1 MTRWRGT
8 LGAIVADGGTTF
20 RVWAPKPSRVELYLV
35 AEGGAPR
42 TLPMEREGEYWVTH
56 APGVGAGARYGF
68 LLDGSGP
75 YPDPCSRRQPEGVHA
90 LSEVVDPWSFPWQDD
105 SWEPPP
111 PSELV
116 IYECHVGTF
125 TPEGTFAAARAKLP
139 YLRDLGVTAIELMP
153 VASFDG
159 RWNWGYDGVALFAPF
174 EGYGGPEELR
184 AFVDEAHRLGLA
196 VLLDV
201 VYNHFGPAGNYTGMF
216 SDRYLNPSHETP
228 WGAAVNFDGAGSE
241 HVRRFVLE
249 NLLHWHHEYH
259 VDGYRFDATHA
270 IVDDSPKHIL
280 AEAAETLAR
289 EARNGRR
296 PYLIAE
302 TNENDVRYL
311 KPAADGGYG
320 LDAVWADDFHHALV
334 TAHDESRDGYLGGYT
349 GSAVEIARTVQ
360 QGFLYEGQRDP
371 SAGKPRGTPA
381 RKQPPYQFV
390 YCIQNHDQVGNRA
403 FGERWS
409 VRFSR
414 TNVRAAT
421 LFLLL
426 LPQTP
431 LIFQGQEFGATT
443 PFLYF
448 TDHAPELGR
457 LVTEGR
463 RREFSR
469 FVAFAHPELRDRIPD
484 PQDERTF
491 LRSKLD
497 WSEAEVGIGALEL
510 LYHRRLLELRRSDPV
525 LRAARTAVA
534 PIEAWAD
541 DGVVIVHIRTDAG
554 ERAICLNLRDRYRIE
569 LPGRGEWV
577 VRFHSNDERF
587 GGNGVA
593 PTIDPSSRRLMLP
606 AECAAFLVPAAH
618 GGA

>member
-20 RVWAPKPSRVELYLV
+20 RVWAPKPGRVELYLA
-35 AEGGAPR
+35 AEGEPR
-42 TLPMEREGEYWVTH
+42 TLPMEREGEYWVAH
-56 APGVGAGARYGF
+56 VPGIGAGARYGF
-68 LLDGSGP
+68 LLDGEGP
-75 YPDPCSRRQPEGVHA
+75 FPDPCSRRQPEGVHA
-90 LSEVVDPWSFPWQDD
+90 LSEVVDPQRFQWHDD
-105 SWEPPP
+105 AWEPPP

-139 YLRDLGVTAIELMP
+139 YLRDLGVTAVELMP
-153 VASFDG
+153 VAAFDG
-159 RWNWGYDGVALFAPF
+159 RWNWGYDGVALYAPF
-174 EGYGGPEELR
+174 EGYGGPDELR
-184 AFVDEAHRLGLA
+184 TFVDEAHQLGLA

-201 VYNHFGPAGNYTGMF
+201 VYNHFGPAGNYTGKY
-216 SDRYLNPSHETP
+216 SDWYLNPRHATP
-228 WGAAVNFDGAGSE
+228 WGPAVNFDGPGAE

-259 VDGYRFDATHA
+259 IDGFRFDATHA
-270 IVDDSPKHIL
+270 IVDESPKHIL
-280 AEAAETLAR
+280 AEAAEVLAQ
-289 EARNGRR
+289 EARTARR

-311 KPAADGGYG
+311 KPRREGGYE

-371 SAGKPRGTPA
+371 SAGRPRGTPA

-414 TNVRAAT
+414 TNVRAAA
-421 LFLLL
+421 LLLLL

-448 TDHAPELGR
+448 TDHEPELGK

-469 FVAFAHPELRDRIPD
+469 FVAFSQAELRDLIPD

-497 WSEAEVGIGALEL
+497 WSEAETGIGVLDL
-510 LYHRRLLELRRSDPV
+510 RYYRRLLELRRSDPV
-525 LRAARTAVA
+525 LRAARTSIA
-534 PIEAWAD
+534 PMEAWAD
-541 DGVVIVHIRTDAG
+541 DGVVVVHVRTGAG
-554 ERAICLNLRDRYRIE
+554 ERAICLNLRERYRID
-569 LPGRGEWV
+569 LPGRSEWV
-577 VRFHSNDERF
+577 VRFHSNDERY

-593 PTIDPSSRRLMLP
+593 PTIDPASRRLMLP
-606 AECAAFLVPAAH
+606 AECAAFLAPAAH
-618 GGA
+618 PGA